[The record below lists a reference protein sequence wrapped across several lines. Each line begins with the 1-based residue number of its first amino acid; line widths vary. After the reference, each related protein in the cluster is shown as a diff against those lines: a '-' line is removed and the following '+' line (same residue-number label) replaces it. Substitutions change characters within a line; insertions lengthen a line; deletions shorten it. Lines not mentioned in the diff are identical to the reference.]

1 MSVSFVRLNLQ
12 VTISQN
18 QTKKSCSDIFLEK
31 TIKDPQVNFPKLSL
45 KTFIFLQL
53 QVFVIASSNIV
64 QRTTRATNTIIAAV
78 LGGIDDK
85 GVGINDVT
93 YVNGKVTLKYN
104 AQIFLK
110 VKNFT
115 ITQFQ

>member
-1 MSVSFVRLNLQ
+1 MQ
-12 VTISQN
+12 
-18 QTKKSCSDIFLEK
+18 
-31 TIKDPQVNFPKLSL
+31 
-45 KTFIFLQL
+45 LQL
-53 QVFVIASSNIV
+53 SICIASSNIG
-64 QRTTRATNTIIAAV
+64 QRTNRATNTIIAAV